1 MGVVRSK
8 LGAVKRRM
16 IPPEDEEAR
25 ARLDEHD
32 ERLNALRQRVAVL
45 EAEVQEN
52 RELNRRL
59 AELTD
64 VVTEL
69 LVPVSQRDDEKVD
82 ALLEQYR
89 TNL

>member
-1 MGVVRSK
+1 MGEVRRR

-16 IPPEDEEAR
+16 AGPPTEEGDDMTQR
-25 ARLDEHD
+25 IESM
-32 ERLNALRQRVAVL
+32 RQRIAVL
-45 EAEVQEN
+45 EREVQEN

-69 LVPVSQRDDEKVD
+69 LIPLADRDEAKVNE
-82 ALLEQYR
+82 LLDRYR
-89 TNL
+89 TQL

>member
-1 MGVVRSK
+1 MV
-8 LGAVKRRM
+8 
-16 IPPEDEEAR
+16 PPDEAANER
-25 ARLDEHD
+25 VDEIEERLDAM
-32 ERLNALRQRVAVL
+32 RRRISVL

-69 LVPVSQRDDEKVD
+69 LVPLSQRDGATVDE
-82 ALLEQYR
+82 LLEQYR
-89 TNL
+89 TSL

>member
-1 MGVVRSK
+1 MGVVRK
-8 LGAVKRRM
+8 RLGAMRRRLV
-16 IPPEDEEAR
+16 PPDR
-25 ARLDEHD
+25 RVDEH
-32 ERLNALRQRVAVL
+32 EEQLHALRQRIAVL

-69 LVPVSQRDDEKVD
+69 LVPLSQRDDEKVD
-82 ALLEQYR
+82 ALLDEYR
-89 TNL
+89 KAL